1 MRSAKAVR
9 SLEER
14 MFAFN
19 LLKPPSYAGEGTDLD
34 IVNGLVSNLCALALR
49 LVLHIFATQ
58 FSVPIR
64 TKQPG
69 PCISLITHSYIYY
82 FRVPLAPKYGNLTF
96 YFNNKVI
103 FGCLFYFPVKGR

>member
-1 MRSAKAVR
+1 MRSAKPVR
-9 SLEER
+9 SLGER
-14 MFAFN
+14 MFAFK

-34 IVNGLVSNLCALALR
+34 IVNGSVSNLCALALR

-69 PCISLITHSYIYY
+69 GGLGYPHIWAI
-82 FRVPLAPKYGNLTF
+82 
-96 YFNNKVI
+96 
-103 FGCLFYFPVKGR
+103 